1 MIAADV
7 EELVVTYLSQ
17 TLSNVGVQMPAT
29 PPSPFYLVQR
39 IAGGDDMITD
49 HAVVS
54 VHSFASGTDA
64 VSAHTAASTAARQ
77 AHLLMNPF
85 ALTPKLSFTLS
96 SGTAFVDHVCTL
108 ETPAWRDYENPQLER
123 YCARYRICLR
133 MNQTS

>member
-1 MIAADV
+1 MIAADA

-17 TLSNVGVQMPAT
+17 TLSNVGVSMPAN

-49 HAVVS
+49 HAIIS
-54 VHSFASGTDA
+54 LHSFASGTDA
-64 VSAHTAASTAARQ
+64 MSAHTAASNAARQ
-77 AHLLMNPF
+77 AHLLMNAF
-85 ALTPKLSFTLS
+85 TLTAKQSFSLS
-96 SGTAFVDHVCTL
+96 SGTASIDRICTL

-123 YCARYRICLR
+123 YCARYRIELR